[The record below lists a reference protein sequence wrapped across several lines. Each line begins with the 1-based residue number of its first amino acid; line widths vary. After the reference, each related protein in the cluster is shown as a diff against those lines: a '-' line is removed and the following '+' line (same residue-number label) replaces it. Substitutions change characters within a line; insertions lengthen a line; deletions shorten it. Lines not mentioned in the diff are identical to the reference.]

1 MEPRHLLS
9 LPADERVDRLL
20 FSGRAEL
27 QEHAIDVATYQCP
40 HCSAGAEFN
49 TGTLRKAE
57 RYRGSPLGA
66 EWHELCEAIRALG
79 AWEWA
84 LDFRCSKCGCP
95 VRIVFA
101 ADGEFA
107 MGAHNH
113 RLLEVIEVIECLRSH
128 AVPAA

>member
-57 RYRGSPLGA
+57 RYRGSPLPALNGMNYVRPFARLERGSGRLIFGA
-66 EWHELCEAIRALG
+66 RNAVARSELCLLPMVSSP
-79 AWEWA
+79 W
-84 LDFRCSKCGCP
+84 
-95 VRIVFA
+95 VRTIIV
-101 ADGEFA
+101 
-107 MGAHNH
+107 
-113 RLLEVIEVIECLRSH
+113 CLK
-128 AVPAA
+128 